1 MLSVD
6 ENRTVFSV
14 WWFRIDTLTL
24 VRASKIKSFENAVF
38 GTVGQKTV

>member
-6 ENRTVFSV
+6 KNSTVFSV
-14 WWFRIDTLTL
+14 LWFTIDTLTL
-24 VRASKIKSFENAVF
+24 VRASKIKSFWNLVF